1 MVVHYTVSTLVTQ
14 EQIHTTKFP
23 PLYEKYICNEKKNLF
38 KLKSSQYPV
47 WMTQNL
53 KKGGFGESKSKQ
65 FPASGHPP
73 TAPPP
78 PPLEACTFGDRL
90 GNRSLLILDSWL

>member
-47 WMTQNL
+47 
-53 KKGGFGESKSKQ
+53 
-65 FPASGHPP
+65 
-73 TAPPP
+73 
-78 PPLEACTFGDRL
+78 
-90 GNRSLLILDSWL
+90 

>member
-14 EQIHTTKFP
+14 EQIHTPKFP

-53 KKGGFGESKSKQ
+53 KKGDFGESKSKQ
-65 FPASGHPP
+65 FPAPRH
-73 TAPPP
+73 PPP
-78 PPLEACTFGDRL
+78 PPEACTFGDRL
-90 GNRSLLILDSWL
+90 EN

>member
-23 PLYEKYICNEKKNLF
+23 PLYERYICNEKKNLF
-38 KLKSSQYPV
+38 KLTSSQYPV

-53 KKGGFGESKSKQ
+53 KKGDFGKSKSKQ
-65 FPASGHPP
+65 FPGGACPRIS
-73 TAPPP
+73 PPP
-78 PPLEACTFGDRL
+78 PP
-90 GNRSLLILDSWL
+90 

>member
-1 MVVHYTVSTLVTQ
+1 MVHYTVSTLVTQ

-38 KLKSSQYPV
+38 RLKSSQYPV

-65 FPASGHPP
+65 FPAPGHPP
-73 TAPPP
+73 PPPP

-90 GNRSLLILDSWL
+90 GNRSLLILDPWL